1 MSLGISKSVGAVG
14 RLVVEVEASNDGA
27 VDEYAAAT
35 TDSVVERGDSG
46 AALKEE
52 EENLMT
58 GKPRSRVSW
67 TTPIEASKE
76 STDGAAVPVINF
88 KKTRRLKNI
97 NDKTIIRD
105 PSTQNP

>member
-1 MSLGISKSVGAVG
+1 GINKSVGAVG
-14 RLVVEVEASNDGA
+14 RLAVEVEASNDGA

-35 TDSVVERGDSG
+35 ADLVVERGDSG

-58 GKPRSRVSW
+58 GKPCSRVSW
-67 TTPIEASKE
+67 TTPIEASKK
-76 STDGAAVPVINF
+76 STDGAAVPVIKF
-88 KKTRRLKNI
+88 KKTRRSKNI
-97 NDKTIIRD
+97 IDKKEIIRD